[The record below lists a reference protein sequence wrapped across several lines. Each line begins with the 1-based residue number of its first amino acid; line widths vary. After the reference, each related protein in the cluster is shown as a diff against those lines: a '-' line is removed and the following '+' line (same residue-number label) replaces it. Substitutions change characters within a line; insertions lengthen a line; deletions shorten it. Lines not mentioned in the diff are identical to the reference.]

1 MHQEVQGF
9 LHENNTRY
17 EIWSRSF
24 IEDASLLIH
33 ANCIVSSYIS
43 FCNMLALMNENL
55 ERWYAFRWTAAF
67 EIVDLNL
74 SSDFTKLLKSDSTKV
89 YVVRDQANKY
99 TPLGSWKFTEDQI
112 ETLLYY
118 PISNLSIEKR

>member
-1 MHQEVQGF
+1 
-9 LHENNTRY
+9 
-17 EIWSRSF
+17 
-24 IEDASLLIH
+24 
-33 ANCIVSSYIS
+33 
-43 FCNMLALMNENL
+43 MLALMNENL